1 MKIIAPYLC
10 CILFL
15 YSEENFLKI
24 FNFFLLTMNFQRIG
38 FNETRFFFLFELSRL
53 KLYNSQVTRGYL
65 FIYLYTNTLMDIWLY
80 VAVHQ
85 GSIGSESFRF
95 GKTDGLQNVTV
106 QVGSSAYLHCPVI
119 NLGEKEVNSMVLFN
133 YYHFFKNFREYII
146 LDKVI
151 WLWEK
156 EGQIYISDI
165 LWHFFSRKHMSNFI
179 SRV

>member
-38 FNETRFFFLFELSRL
+38 FNESRFFFLFELSRL

-151 WLWEK
+151 WL
-156 EGQIYISDI
+156 
-165 LWHFFSRKHMSNFI
+165 
-179 SRV
+179 